1 MLLKTSFEAERD
13 EGSDCASLPLS
24 VSNSAKIESSITVES
39 TSGTRITVL
48 MSRTILSTRTTSVK
62 GSNSGASNCNVYSP
76 AVGRGSH
83 FTGSD
88 RNLHPVHRDT
98 SLAGNDLTL
107 DTAALSE
114 RGQRHQGKYKN

>member
-76 AVGRGSH
+76 GSTFSITNPPRPSVVAVISPGVTET
-83 FTGSD
+83 FTPSTAT
-88 RNLHPVHRDT
+88 RPSRET
-98 SLAGNDLTL
+98 TL
-107 DTAALSE
+107 PLIPPL
-114 RGQRHQGKYKN
+114 

>member
-62 GSNSGASNCNVYSP
+62 GSNSGAS